1 MPNSTFKIIV
11 LPRTKMAHADVL
23 NRCHEIFVLEAKTF
37 DQLLVLK
44 QILDEAIVEKKN
56 DLILQVK
63 ENTFFEIKEGLYIV
77 KRKENYSSMFHKL
90 WKIMLYVVVITIWY
104 M

>member
-1 MPNSTFKIIV
+1 MPNSTFKIIL

-37 DQLLVLK
+37 DKLLALK
-44 QILDEAIVEKKN
+44 QILDETIVEIKN
-56 DLILQVK
+56 DLQVK
-63 ENTFFEIKEGLYIV
+63 ENTFFEIKEELYIV